1 MKKTVVTIL
10 LVLLLLFNLFALAE
24 NVSAKANEVIEEK
37 EVTIIDSY
45 TIQTGDSGESS
56 YMTGTD
62 GERYYKIVGSG
73 YETGDV
79 IQIYRNANS
88 VNAQV
93 EDTAMGDPEWYSS
106 LKMTRQGEIFGITL
120 FSIFTILNV
129 TVLVVYFKKISSDRK
144 KATV

>member
-37 EVTIIDSY
+37 EITIVDSY

-62 GERYYKIVGSG
+62 GKEYYKIVGEG
-73 YETGDV
+73 YEAGDV
-79 IQIYRNANS
+79 IRIYRNANS

-93 EDTAMGDPEWYSS
+93 EDTDMGDPEWYSS
-106 LKMTRQGEIFGITL
+106 VKRAEQGDIFGIIL
-120 FSIFTILNV
+120 FSILTILNAA
-129 TVLVVYFKKISSDRK
+129 VLVVRFKKISTGK
-144 KATV
+144 KK